1 MQPILPI
8 ERFQKLT
15 SSELGVAESKRDS
28 RRDESQCEGGM
39 GTRFEW
45 NAVGA
50 VDFDAGVQEFVAIE
64 VREFP

>member
-1 MQPILPI
+1 MQPILLI

-15 SSELGVAESKRDS
+15 SSELVIAESKRDS
-28 RRDESQCEGGM
+28 RRDDSQCEGAM

-50 VDFDAGVQEFVAIE
+50 VDSDVGVQEFVAIE